1 MKNVVIVDYGLG
13 NLGSIKNMLRRLG
26 ISSEI
31 SGNKN
36 VIEKSDKIILPGVGA
51 FDTAI
56 KNLEER
62 NLKDLLI
69 SKALV
74 DRIPLLGICLGMQL
88 LMDSSEEGNLRGLGL
103 ISGKVIRFNKSEN
116 LKVPHIGWNNVAFT
130 KESVLTKDLPEDPR
144 YYFVH
149 SYFVDASER
158 DQVILS
164 CKYGKRFDAAI
175 NKENIYAVQFHPEK
189 SHKYG
194 LKLLENFINI

>member
-31 SGNKN
+31 SGNKK

-62 NLKDLLI
+62 DLKDLLI
-69 SKALV
+69 YKALV

-116 LKVPHIGWNNVAFT
+116 LKVPHIGWNKVTLT

-158 DQVILS
+158 NQVILS
-164 CKYGKRFDAAI
+164 CEYGIRFDAAI